1 MRSLRAA
8 SIIAVH
14 LYTGCPPVSSLNYNA
29 CKTLPLDLYR
39 APRFCHITP
48 LVTELHGLNIKH
60 RIDFKIILTYKAIHG
75 AAPPNITDLISL
87 KPNSKYGQR
96 SNDTLLLQPPPSSWG
111 QAFWAAAPILWNS
124 LPQELREE
132 HRIGSFKKKL
142 KTYLFKK
149 AYILTSQRANHAYFA

>member
-14 LYTGCPPVSSLNYNA
+14 LYTRCPPVSSLNYNA

-48 LVTELHGLNIKH
+48 LLTELHGLNIKH
-60 RIDFKIILTYKAIHG
+60 RTDFKIILTYKAIHG

-87 KPNSKYGQR
+87 KPNS
-96 SNDTLLLQPPPSSWG
+96 TLGDRPFGLPLQYCGTHSLKSSGRNIESALLRK
-111 QAFWAAAPILWNS
+111 S
-124 LPQELREE
+124 LKHIFSR
-132 HRIGSFKKKL
+132 KL
-142 KTYLFKK
+142 IF
-149 AYILTSQRANHAYFA
+149 

>member
-14 LYTGCPPVSSLNYNA
+14 LYTRCPPVSSLNYNV

-48 LVTELHGLNIKH
+48 LLTELHWLNIKH
-60 RIDFKIILTYKAIHG
+60 RIDLFWRTRPFMVQLLHISVILFH
-75 AAPPNITDLISL
+75 
-87 KPNSKYGQR
+87 
-96 SNDTLLLQPPPSSWG
+96 SNRILNMDRDPMTHYCCSHHPTLG
-111 QAFWAAAPILWNS
+111 DQAFWAAAPKLWNS

-132 HRIGSFKKKL
+132 HRIGTFKKKL

-149 AYILTSQRANHAYFA
+149 AYILTNLFIR

>member
-14 LYTGCPPVSSLNYNA
+14 LFTGCPPVSSLNYNA

-48 LVTELHGLNIKH
+48 LLTELHGLNIKH
-60 RIDFKIILTYKAIHG
+60 RIDFKIILTYKAILG

-96 SNDTLLLQPPPSSWG
+96 SNDTLLLQPPPYSWG
-111 QAFWAAAPILWNS
+111 QAFRAAAQYCGTHS
-124 LPQELREE
+124 LKSSGRNIESVLLRKSLK
-132 HRIGSFKKKL
+132 HIFSRKL
-142 KTYLFKK
+142 IF
-149 AYILTSQRANHAYFA
+149 